1 MALGKPQMYFLSG
14 QVIKALYY
22 TPPPLELSGRLNFY
36 KKKFS
41 LKVTGNL
48 DFYIKIVKER
58 KS

>member
-36 KKKFS
+36 KKNLV
-41 LKVTGNL
+41 LK
-48 DFYIKIVKER
+48 
-58 KS
+58 